1 MSVFT
6 SFEIFLTNLGKYNE
20 GELVGEW
27 LRLPVSREELS
38 QSFSRIGIGSV
49 NELGH
54 CYEEWFITDYECPFS
69 GLYELLG
76 EYEDL
81 NRLNY
86 FAALLEGLPE
96 ADRKKLGAIMGSG
109 CHSVHSLNE
118 LIQLILNLDC
128 YELLEDIREESDL
141 GYLYLQEHRTCSS
154 CGNCPMASYIDCES
168 LGRDLALDEDGYFT
182 EDGYVRRLD
191 HSPFSSLGDSSPEI
205 PEEYRIIGQGAS

>member
-49 NELGH
+49 NESGH
-54 CYEEWFITDYECPFS
+54 CYEEWFITDYECPFP

-141 GYLYLQEHRTCSS
+141 GHLYLQEHRSCSP
-154 CGNCPMASYIDCES
+154 CGNCPMASYIDCAS

-182 EDGYVRRLD
+182 EDGYVRSLD
-191 HSPFSSLGDSSPEI
+191 HSSFCSLGDSFPEI
-205 PEEYRIIGQGAS
+205 PEEYRIIGQGSS

>member
-49 NELGH
+49 NESGH

-69 GLYELLG
+69 GLYELLE

-141 GYLYLQEHRTCSS
+141 GHLYLQEHRSCSP
-154 CGNCPMASYIDCES
+154 CGNCPMASYIDCAS

-182 EDGYVRRLD
+182 EDGYVRSLD
-191 HSPFSSLGDSSPEI
+191 HSSFCSLGDSFPEI
-205 PEEYRIIGQGAS
+205 PEEYRIIGQGSS